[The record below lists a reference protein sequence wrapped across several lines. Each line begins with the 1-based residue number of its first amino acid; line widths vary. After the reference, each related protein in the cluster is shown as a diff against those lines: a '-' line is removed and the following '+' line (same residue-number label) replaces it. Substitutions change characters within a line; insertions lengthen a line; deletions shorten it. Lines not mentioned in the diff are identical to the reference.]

1 MAVVVGLVRGPL
13 RQVGRGPRYPRGR
26 PMLSL
31 NLLLSPRQVSGLLK
45 RRFHRSAPAALQV
58 TGADAAGRG
67 WERVSP
73 QSPGRPEWA
82 GGMAEPGGGRVLR
95 MILATSV
102 PARRHSHRQPSPRGR
117 RQANKRSV
125 TSPHPRNCDKI

>member
-13 RQVGRGPRYPRGR
+13 RQVGRGPQYPRGR

-67 WERVSP
+67 WEGV
-73 QSPGRPEWA
+73 
-82 GGMAEPGGGRVLR
+82 
-95 MILATSV
+95 
-102 PARRHSHRQPSPRGR
+102 PSPRADLSEPGAWWSLVAAESR
-117 RQANKRSV
+117 G
-125 TSPHPRNCDKI
+125 